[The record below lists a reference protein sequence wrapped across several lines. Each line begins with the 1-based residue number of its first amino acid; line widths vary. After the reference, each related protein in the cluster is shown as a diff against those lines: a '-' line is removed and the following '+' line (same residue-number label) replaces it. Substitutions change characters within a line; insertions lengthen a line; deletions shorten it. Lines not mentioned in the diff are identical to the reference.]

1 MCELSKKEQVLEEDT
16 LLTIEAFE
24 GVCPECG
31 QPFLARIFKEQE
43 EKIIF
48 AIETIKSLQTIIAI
62 RERAIDQLKFAAR
75 TRNIF
80 ERKN

>member
-1 MCELSKKEQVLEEDT
+1 MCELNKKKQVSEEDP

-24 GVCPECG
+24 GVCPKCG

-48 AIETIKSLQTIIAI
+48 AIETIKSLQAIIAI
-62 RERAIDQLKFAAR
+62 REKTIDQLKFAAR
-75 TRNIF
+75 TRNVF